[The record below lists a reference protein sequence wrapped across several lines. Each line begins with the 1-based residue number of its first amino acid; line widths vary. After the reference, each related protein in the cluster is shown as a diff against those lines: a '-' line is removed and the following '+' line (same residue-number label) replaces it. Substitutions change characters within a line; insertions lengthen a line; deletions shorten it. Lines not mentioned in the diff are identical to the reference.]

1 MITLRQIE
9 VIRAIMITGTV
20 KGAAELLGV
29 SSPGISRV
37 MKHTEGQLGI
47 RLFARVHGRYI
58 PTNEARE
65 IFDQI
70 SEVYQSIG
78 NLQYAVDSLKKGGN
92 KPISFAAVPSIA
104 SHVFPTA
111 IQKLRARYP
120 DLTLSLNTLKIEE
133 AIDYLLLN
141 KGEMVALSYKL
152 DHPGLSM
159 QQLYSGDLVA
169 LVPVAHPLA
178 HLETVSVSDLSKETV
193 IGIDPAD
200 PYGSILA
207 APFRDNGL
215 PIRYDIQARTGQ
227 MIEALVAQGLGV
239 AIIDKFSIA
248 GPARQPGAVFR
259 PLYEKTRFRSF
270 AAFNAQHPRSHFAE
284 ELVRY
289 LKSEMRQVS

>member
-120 DLTLSLNTLKIEE
+120 
-133 AIDYLLLN
+133 
-141 KGEMVALSYKL
+141 
-152 DHPGLSM
+152 
-159 QQLYSGDLVA
+159 
-169 LVPVAHPLA
+169 
-178 HLETVSVSDLSKETV
+178 
-193 IGIDPAD
+193 
-200 PYGSILA
+200 
-207 APFRDNGL
+207 
-215 PIRYDIQARTGQ
+215 
-227 MIEALVAQGLGV
+227 
-239 AIIDKFSIA
+239 
-248 GPARQPGAVFR
+248 
-259 PLYEKTRFRSF
+259 
-270 AAFNAQHPRSHFAE
+270 
-284 ELVRY
+284 
-289 LKSEMRQVS
+289 